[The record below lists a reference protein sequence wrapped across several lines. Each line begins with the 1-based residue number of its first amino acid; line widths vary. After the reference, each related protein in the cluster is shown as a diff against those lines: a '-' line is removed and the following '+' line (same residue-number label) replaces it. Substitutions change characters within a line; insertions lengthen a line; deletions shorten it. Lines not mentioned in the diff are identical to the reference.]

1 MQSLMEDHTIKVD
14 GVVITSWLFCP
25 KEHPNSNDA
34 AGLDMWKIVP
44 YKWDAD
50 RFEL

>member
-1 MQSLMEDHTIKVD
+1 MEDHTIRVD
-14 GVVITSWLFCP
+14 GVVITSWQFCP
-25 KEHPNSNDA
+25 QEHPNSNDA
-34 AGLDMWKIVP
+34 ADLDIWKIIP